1 MSRENWC
8 LTLLSPLKALGWCE
22 SHPTGQ
28 STPAMSH
35 SFDQECLP
43 GSVFSLTQTQHPG
56 RQQGT
61 RPIRGSFGTPME
73 LGDPF
78 PSYIQH
84 HKPLKRSWPS
94 HETRFLPLDLS
105 FPKVSFGKNAIKS
118 SVILSKWLR
127 EEGKIKCPPLLFSPS
142 LPKGHPNRKPFR
154 RVAWINKFN
163 IQLNKKLNQ
172 HLAKALSSCRRS
184 FNSMTVVAKS
194 TRSTK
199 SDVMMLTPMAPGFW
213 VFTQSRMAG
222 RFLHRVKF
230 GEKRKQT
237 VEFRKTPPEMEIKHF
252 C

>member
-1 MSRENWC
+1 MSYSLREEVLTFNMSRENWC

-28 STPAMSH
+28 STSAMSH

-61 RPIRGSFGTPME
+61 RPIRGTLSTPME

-84 HKPLKRSWPS
+84 RKPLKRSWPS

-118 SVILSKWLR
+118 SVILSKWLC
-127 EEGKIKCPPLLFSPS
+127 EEGKKNALLFCFHHHCPRAILTENPS
-142 LPKGHPNRKPFR
+142 EG
-154 RVAWINKFN
+154 
-163 IQLNKKLNQ
+163 
-172 HLAKALSSCRRS
+172 
-184 FNSMTVVAKS
+184 
-194 TRSTK
+194 
-199 SDVMMLTPMAPGFW
+199 
-213 VFTQSRMAG
+213 
-222 RFLHRVKF
+222 
-230 GEKRKQT
+230 
-237 VEFRKTPPEMEIKHF
+237 
-252 C
+252 